1 MAQAVPQKS
10 LSGVITSEDG
20 LVERPGLE
28 LLEGL
33 GWQHINRMKE
43 ELGPKNPTGR
53 LSFRELVLPARLG
66 AALRK
71 LNPLLPLEA
80 LQEAEIALIANRSA
94 MLPVAANREV
104 YRLLREGVSVEV
116 RQQDGST
123 KPERVAVIDWTS
135 PTTNDFLLGSQFWIE
150 SELYKRRPDAVGF
163 INGIP
168 LLFIEW
174 KDVTQPVQEAYDAN
188 LGDYRDTI
196 PRLFDFN
203 GFTILSNG
211 IEALMG
217 PSHAPFESFAPWKRL
232 VEDGLAN
239 QSASST

>member
-33 GWQHINRMKE
+33 GWQHINLMKE

-94 MLPVAANREV
+94 MLPVAATGKFIGYCARAC
-104 YRLLREGVSVEV
+104 LLKC
-116 RQQDGST
+116 GSRT
-123 KPERVAVIDWTS
+123 D
-135 PTTNDFLLGSQFWIE
+135 
-150 SELYKRRPDAVGF
+150 RR
-163 INGIP
+163 
-168 LLFIEW
+168 
-174 KDVTQPVQEAYDAN
+174 N
-188 LGDYRDTI
+188 L
-196 PRLFDFN
+196 
-203 GFTILSNG
+203 
-211 IEALMG
+211 
-217 PSHAPFESFAPWKRL
+217 
-232 VEDGLAN
+232 
-239 QSASST
+239 SASP